1 MIVRISAE
9 GQYRVSDALL
19 DRLNQ
24 LDNRIVEVV
33 AGGDE
38 AEFARLYADMI
49 ALVRKEGSPLPV
61 DEIISSEIVLPPPDI
76 TLEEARDLF
85 IGEGLV
91 PG

>member
-38 AEFARLYADMI
+38 AEFARLYADMV
-49 ALVRKEGSPLPV
+49 ALVRKEGSPLPA

-76 TLEEARDLF
+76 TLEEARGLF